1 MKMVMEVV
9 KMVIEVVKMVIEVV
23 IIMQAR
29 QAHM

>member
-1 MKMVMEVV
+1 MVIEVV

-23 IIMQAR
+23 IVMQAR

>member
-1 MKMVMEVV
+1 MVMEVV

-23 IIMQAR
+23 IVMQAR